1 MKKQCI
7 KYAAILLIFSVTMVG
22 CAAMEKGTVESDE
35 KMLSTAGFKM
45 KPADTPGKIA
55 HVQSMQQRKIITHEK
70 NGIVYYAYAD
80 AEFCKCLYMGTQ
92 KNYAEYSKL
101 RIQQST
107 AEMNETANMDWG
119 PWGGWGMGWGGF
131 MGP

>member
-1 MKKQCI
+1 MTLRLYIFCVCCSNILPLWSVLSRQCI

-35 KMLSTAGFKM
+35 KMLSAAGFKM

-92 KNYAEYSKL
+92 KNYAEYLHCRTIFRS
-101 RIQQST
+101 
-107 AEMNETANMDWG
+107 
-119 PWGGWGMGWGGF
+119 
-131 MGP
+131 